1 MSKTSPMERNVSFRS
16 GSLKLSAVLRIPN
29 GMQQGESRPAFV
41 VLHGFAWE
49 RTMRRSAG
57 SQPEPAPQ
65 TAAIIPQPV
74 EPRVSLER
82 LGVRN
87 SDAM

>member
-1 MSKTSPMERNVSFRS
+1 MERNVSFRS
-16 GSLKLSAVLRIPN
+16 GSLKLSAVLRIPD
-29 GMQQGESRPAFV
+29 GMQQGERTPAFV

-49 RTMRRSAG
+49 RTMRRSAR

-65 TAAIIPQPV
+65 TAAITPEPV
-74 EPRVSLER
+74 EPRVSFER

-87 SDAM
+87 SDGM

>member
-1 MSKTSPMERNVSFRS
+1 MERNVSFRS
-16 GSLKLSAVLRIPN
+16 GSLKLWPAARIPH
-29 GMQQGESRPAFV
+29 GMQQGERRPAFV

-49 RTMRRSAG
+49 RTMRRSAR

-65 TAAIIPQPV
+65 TAAITPQPV

-82 LGVRN
+82 LGVRS
-87 SDAM
+87 SDEM